1 MENAIIIS
9 QLNKTYQQKKGEQ
22 NKLRQL
28 IKVAKLNINSY
39 KKELIEYEQAREIV
53 REVGLKTQQNLQF
66 HISDIASLAL
76 NAVFDDPYELKV
88 DFVQRRNK
96 TECDLLF
103 VRDGNEIEP
112 MEASGYGAVDIAS
125 FALRVASWSLKNQ
138 KSRPVIILDEPM
150 RFLSQDRQVHASNMI
165 KELSDKLHIQF
176 IIVTHEEVL
185 TEYADKIFFVSQRRI
200 GKWKKSKIIES

>member
-1 MENAIIIS
+1 MENTTIIS

-39 KKELIEYEQAREIV
+39 KKELVEYEQAREIV

-185 TEYADKIFFVSQRRI
+185 TEYADKVFEVKIHN
-200 GKWKKSKIIES
+200 KKSKIIES